1 MRLFALTALAI
12 LPLAATLQDKTP
24 AQKPV
29 ATVKEPETKVSFPVE
44 LNVVNKETTHEV
56 MGVGVRVKTK
66 FFMDFDVYAMGF
78 YLDRAKA
85 LETLK
90 ESAGELTA
98 AKLEKSKEFRAALLS
113 DKFGKTMRLVMVR
126 DVDADTMA
134 EAFEDSL
141 WPRMDKH
148 VKNPDDRL
156 KEEKDRA
163 LAKTSL
169 ATFRAFFKKE
179 AEEDQVMDF
188 TWLPGG
194 ELYAVIDGVKSPVVK
209 NETLCWALFDVYL
222 GADPINDDANE
233 NFHKGLWKLLH
244 PKTK

>member
-12 LPLAATLQDKTP
+12 LPLAAVLQDKTP

-44 LNVVNKETTHEV
+44 LNVVNKETTHEL

-90 ESAGELTA
+90 ESAAELTA
-98 AKLEKSKEFRAALLS
+98 AKLETSKEFRAALLS

-141 WPRMDKH
+141 WPHMDKH
-148 VKNPDDRL
+148 VKNPD
-156 KEEKDRA
+156 
-163 LAKTSL
+163 
-169 ATFRAFFKKE
+169 
-179 AEEDQVMDF
+179 
-188 TWLPGG
+188 
-194 ELYAVIDGVKSPVVK
+194 
-209 NETLCWALFDVYL
+209 
-222 GADPINDDANE
+222 
-233 NFHKGLWKLLH
+233 
-244 PKTK
+244 